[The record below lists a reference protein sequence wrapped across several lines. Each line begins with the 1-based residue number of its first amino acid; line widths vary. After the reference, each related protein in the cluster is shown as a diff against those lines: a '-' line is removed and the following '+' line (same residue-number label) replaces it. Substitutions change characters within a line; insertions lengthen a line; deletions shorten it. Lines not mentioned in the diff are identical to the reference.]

1 MSFVKKQESWR
12 HVYGLPIGINCVPGM
27 GLQVFVALL
36 ATFSSRTVCH
46 VRRYQ
51 QNELVCV
58 ACCSDS
64 VVIMER
70 WAEVAMG
77 YSHGRVC
84 HAVAGAM
91 KGLIQDWNLMIVQLE
106 HQMLTG
112 HLTLQVRQIA
122 CMLALSMVWGK

>member
-1 MSFVKKQESWR
+1 MF
-12 HVYGLPIGINCVPGM
+12 
-27 GLQVFVALL
+27 L
-36 ATFSSRTVCH
+36 AWDYVCH
-46 VRRYQ
+46 AGHYH
-51 QNELVCV
+51 QNNSMCG
-58 ACCSDS
+58 ACCSES

-70 WAEVAMG
+70 WAEVGMG

-112 HLTLQVRQIA
+112 HLTLQVGRIA
-122 CMLALSMVWGK
+122 CMLAFSMVWVIGPTGSFGA

>member
-1 MSFVKKQESWR
+1 MR
-12 HVYGLPIGINCVPGM
+12 
-27 GLQVFVALL
+27 
-36 ATFSSRTVCH
+36 
-46 VRRYQ
+46 
-51 QNELVCV
+51 V

-112 HLTLQVRQIA
+112 HLTLQVGRNFA
-122 CMLALSMVWGK
+122 CMLALSVVWGKWPHWLVVGSSSLWGWLSSAIVWHTGIPFYRML